1 MMKFILKCKKIS
13 ALEEDVGSQQSM
25 RILFFYFYGRPQ
37 VTSYEGKI
45 VRNVCS
51 VLWLILHLLLI
62 EVATL
67 NVF

>member
-1 MMKFILKCKKIS
+1 M
-13 ALEEDVGSQQSM
+13 GSQQSM